1 MVNVNEVETA
11 KPTTR
16 WTGRHVVIGMFVFG
30 ITMVAGLW
38 LYWEL
43 YTRPFRDLQNAINT
57 EFPGS
62 SPRAI
67 GGREKSHR
75 TDNPATLRII
85 VRVYFDPVTETG
97 RSEDIAAQLAALS
110 RKHHDVTQY
119 DNLEIH
125 LEQRVPEAESR
136 HWSVSKPVAEWE
148 KSGETRAESG

>member
-1 MVNVNEVETA
+1 MNVNKVEPA
-11 KPTTR
+11 KPAAR

-43 YTRPFRDLQNAINT
+43 YTRPFRELQNAINT

-67 GGREKSHR
+67 GGKEKSHR

-85 VRVYFDPVTETG
+85 VRVYFDPNAETD
-97 RSEDIAAQLAALS
+97 RSDNMAAQLAAIA
-110 RKHHDVTQY
+110 REHHDVSQY

-136 HWSVSKPVAEWE
+136 HWSVSKPVSEWE
-148 KSGETRAESG
+148 TKAESG